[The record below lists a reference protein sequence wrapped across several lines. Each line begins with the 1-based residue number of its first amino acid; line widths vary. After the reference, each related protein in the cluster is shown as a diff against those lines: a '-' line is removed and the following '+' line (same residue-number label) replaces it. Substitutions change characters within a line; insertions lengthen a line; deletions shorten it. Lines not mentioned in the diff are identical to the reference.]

1 MLRSSLNKFY
11 DNEVV
16 KDKNV
21 IRIDDFVLVFVFL
34 CSTIYICY
42 TEKYPAKT
50 SLGAV
55 NWRKKVRRKTPL

>member
-1 MLRSSLNKFY
+1 MLCSSLNRLY

-21 IRIDDFVLVFVFL
+21 ISIDDFVLVFVFL
-34 CSTIYICY
+34 CSTIYTYYI
-42 TEKYPAKT
+42 EKYPAKT